1 MSVWLSNLSQ
11 IQTAEEEF
19 GPILWDFLKEIWPS
33 NISAVVK
40 RG

>member
-1 MSVWLSNLSQ
+1 MSVWLSNLIQ
-11 IQTAEEEF
+11 IQTAEDEF

-33 NISAVVK
+33 NISAVVT